1 MKVGQFLYINVMY
14 DICIKNVDLFHYCV
28 ILLRCNAM
36 HINVYI
42 YSNVISHRLNL
53 ISFGANLISFGANL
67 NSFRA
72 NLISF
77 GAILNSYGTNQ
88 LVNGIYCLS
97 HAPR

>member
-1 MKVGQFLYINVMY
+1 MKKHSFVSIYINVMY

-28 ILLRCNAM
+28 ILLRCSAI

-42 YSNVISHRLNL
+42 YSNVISHGLNLISFGLSL

-72 NLISF
+72 NLI
-77 GAILNSYGTNQ
+77 
-88 LVNGIYCLS
+88 
-97 HAPR
+97 